1 MSTLDIALAYR
12 FASYTVAAAIARN
25 NAVDDDDWT
34 YTVHKAGAAYVIS
47 VYDEQGAILGYL

>member
-12 FASYTVAAAIARN
+12 FASYDVAAAIARN
-25 NAVDDDDWT
+25 NAAHDDEWT
-34 YTVHKAGAAYVIS
+34 YTVQKAGSAYVIA